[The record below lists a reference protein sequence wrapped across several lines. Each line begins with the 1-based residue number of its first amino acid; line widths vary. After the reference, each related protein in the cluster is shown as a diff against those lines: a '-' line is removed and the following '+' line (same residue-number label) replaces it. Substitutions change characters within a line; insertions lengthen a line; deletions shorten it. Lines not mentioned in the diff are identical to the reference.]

1 MKRIVLLPVS
11 LICFCL
17 FIFMLNA
24 CVTGHLIR
32 TPNGYHISKNE
43 KFKLRDQ
50 FRLPDTA
57 VLSTEYVYRNSC
69 HGVSF
74 LKFYADGRMI
84 YGASTEKKGPLPGT
98 YVDTTYDLAGF
109 YRLDGRVIVTELSYG
124 FTGNDW
130 TILVS
135 RGKISG
141 DTIIFYKDQIKWR
154 GKNEKQFSNLRLPG
168 QKCYYIKS
176 SKKENLLSPDW

>member
-1 MKRIVLLPVS
+1 MNK
-11 LICFCL
+11 ICFCL

-24 CVTGHLIR
+24 CVTGHLTR
-32 TPNGYHISKNE
+32 TPNGYLISKNE

-50 FRLPDTA
+50 FRLPDTT

-84 YGASTEKKGPLPGT
+84 YGESTDKKGPVPGT
-98 YVDTTYDLAGF
+98 YVDTTFDLAGF
-109 YRLDGRVIVTELSYG
+109 YRLNGNGIVTELSYG

-135 RGKISG
+135 TGKIAG
-141 DTIIFYKDQIKWR
+141 DTIIFYQDQIR
-154 GKNEKQFSNLRLPG
+154 GKGKNWKRFSDLRLPSG

-176 SKKENLLSPDW
+176 PKKENLLTPDW